1 MTKFVRVLLRPC
13 SPNVCWIRFANE
25 SGICT
30 IACRLRKLICTGR
43 AFLCSLDTVAL
54 AHGVTGLWTVC
65 DRQQRVETASPG
77 DGEAVCGA
85 APVWSRKPYDR
96 RTSTGAIRAS
106 ACSRTQQP
114 LRCSQREHVLRS
126 DVSNAAYRTFVT
138 RIRVIAIA
146 GRGSIL
152 ISRYAQVDCSAT
164 RVQAEHRRCAFPSRL
179 RAPGTAPST
188 SVGRPAERPRSAT
201 TRRCSAPGRWSSH

>member
-1 MTKFVRVLLRPC
+1 MLKEGMP
-13 SPNVCWIRFANE
+13 S
-25 SGICT
+25 
-30 IACRLRKLICTGR
+30 
-43 AFLCSLDTVAL
+43 
-54 AHGVTGLWTVC
+54 
-65 DRQQRVETASPG
+65 
-77 DGEAVCGA
+77 
-85 APVWSRKPYDR
+85 APVAGIEPLARVGLRRSKDRTRCTAAVGGHDLSGCLESKPPVQEMGKR
-96 RTSTGAIRAS
+96 SVAQHQCGRGSPMTVVPHTGAIRAS

-126 DVSNAAYRTFVT
+126 DVSNAAYRTFAT